1 MRLIA
6 NYPFKAKIVFL
17 ILSKEPEN
25 ALNQLSSHY
34 EIQAPDIKIG
44 MPKGKAKSRG
54 CYNTSNKTI
63 FLSHRD
69 MLYNPSVLLHEFYHH
84 LRSRGGKHRGTEK
97 LANEFAR
104 EFLIEYQ
111 KTTEQIPGKWR
122 VHSCRKLG

>member
-1 MRLIA
+1 MNSFMTIQRLLSLIVDC
-6 NYPFKAKIVFL
+6 PFKARIVFL

-34 EIQAPDIKIG
+34 EVQAPDIKIG
-44 MPKGKAKSRG
+44 MPKGKAKRRA
-54 CYNTSNKTI
+54 CYNASNKTI

-69 MLYNPSVLLHEFYHH
+69 VLDNPHVLLHEFYHH

-111 KTTEQIPGKWR
+111 KATEQIPGK
-122 VHSCRKLG
+122 